1 MTGTARAIVMNG
13 ATVTL
18 RRMRLRIDELAARTG
33 TTSRN
38 IRAYQARG
46 LLHPPQLDGRTGYYD
61 DEHVRRLEIIDELQG
76 RGFSLEAIR
85 AVIDT
90 WSRGGDLAHLIGF
103 RHLIDAPFSDEEP
116 VELDVEELLDVFPD
130 ARDDWSLVQRA
141 VELDMVVV
149 EDDGRVVVPS
159 PMLLDA
165 GRELV
170 RLGVPLAE
178 ILDLVELLRD
188 EIQRV
193 ADRFLR
199 IVSDYAIGPLVEEAD
214 LSPERVSEVT
224 GPLERLRPL
233 AMEIA
238 RPFLARSMRLAIDD
252 TVEHYRDVIERAEQ
266 VQRDARADR
275 GEAGPA

>member
-1 MTGTARAIVMNG
+1 MLAA
-13 ATVTL
+13 
-18 RRMRLRIDELAARTG
+18 MRLRIDELAARTG

-46 LLHPPQLDGRTGYYD
+46 LLPPPELDGRTGYYD
-61 DEHVRRLEIIDELQG
+61 EDHLRRLEIIDELQE

-90 WSRGGDLAHLIGF
+90 WSQGGDLAHLIGF
-103 RHLIDAPFSDEEP
+103 RHLIDAPFNDEEP
-116 VELDVEELLDVFPD
+116 EELAVEELLDTFPE
-130 ARDDWSLVQRA
+130 ARDDWALITRA
-141 VELDMVVV
+141 VELELVVL

-170 RLGVPLAE
+170 NLGVPLSE
-178 ILDLVELLRD
+178 ILDLVEVLRG
-188 EIQRV
+188 EIQFI

-199 IVSDYAIGPLVEEAD
+199 IVSDYAIKPLVEEETISA
-214 LSPERVSEVT
+214 ERVNEVM
-224 GPLERLRPL
+224 GPLERLRPV

-238 RPFLARSMRLAIDD
+238 RPFLARSIRVAIDN

-266 VQRDARADR
+266 ARRDALPADD
-275 GEAGPA
+275 EAS

>member
-1 MTGTARAIVMNG
+1 
-13 ATVTL
+13 
-18 RRMRLRIDELAARTG
+18 MRLRIDELANQTG

-46 LLHPPQLDGRTGYYD
+46 LLHPPELDGRTGYYD
-61 DEHVRRLEIIDELQG
+61 EDHVRRLEIIAELQD

-90 WSRGGDLAHLIGF
+90 WSQGGDLGHLIGF
-103 RHLIDAPFSDEEP
+103 RHLIEAPFNVEEP
-116 VELDVEELLDVFPD
+116 TEIDVEELLDIFPE
-130 ARDDWSLVQRA
+130 ARDDWSLITRA
-141 VELDMVVV
+141 VELELV
-149 EDDGRVVVPS
+149 ELGDDGRVVVPS

-165 GRELV
+165 GRELI

-178 ILDLVELLRD
+178 ILDLVEVLRG
-188 EIQRV
+188 EIQFI

-199 IVSDYAIGPLVEEAD
+199 IVSDYAIRPLVEESSISAQ
-214 LSPERVSEVT
+214 RVNEIM
-224 GPLERLRPL
+224 GPLERLRPV

-238 RPFLARSMRLAIDD
+238 RPFLARSIRRSIDA

-266 VQRDARADR
+266 AQRGALDDPDADDAQPRDVT
-275 GEAGPA
+275 GQGPGTRP

>member
-1 MTGTARAIVMNG
+1 
-13 ATVTL
+13 
-18 RRMRLRIDELAARTG
+18 MRLRIDELAARTG

-46 LLHPPQLDGRTGYYD
+46 LLPPPELDGRTGYYD
-61 DEHVRRLEIIDELQG
+61 EDHLRRLEIIDELQD

-90 WSRGGDLAHLIGF
+90 WSQGGDLAHLIGF
-103 RHLIDAPFSDEEP
+103 RHLIDAPFNDEEP
-116 VELDVEELLDVFPD
+116 EELAVEELLDTFPE
-130 ARDDWSLVQRA
+130 ARDDWALITRA
-141 VELDMVVV
+141 VELELVVL

-170 RLGVPLAE
+170 NLGVPLSE
-178 ILDLVELLRD
+178 ILDLVEVLRG
-188 EIQRV
+188 EIQFI

-199 IVSDYAIGPLVEEAD
+199 IVSDYAIRPLVEEETISA
-214 LSPERVSEVT
+214 ERVNEIM
-224 GPLERLRPL
+224 GPLERLRPV

-238 RPFLARSMRLAIDD
+238 RPFLARSIRTSIDA

-266 VQRDARADR
+266 ARRDVLPADD
-275 GEAGPA
+275 EAS

>member
-1 MTGTARAIVMNG
+1 
-13 ATVTL
+13 
-18 RRMRLRIDELAARTG
+18 MRLRIDELANQTG

-61 DEHVRRLEIIDELQG
+61 QDHVRRLEIIGELQD

-90 WSRGGDLAHLIGF
+90 WSQGGDLAHLIGF
-103 RHLIDAPFSDEEP
+103 RHLIDAPFSVEEP
-116 VELDVEELLDVFPD
+116 AEMDVEELFDTFPE
-130 ARDDWSLVQRA
+130 ARDDQALITRA
-141 VELDMVVV
+141 VELELVVL

-159 PMLLDA
+159 PMLMDA

-170 RLGVPLAE
+170 NLGVPLSE
-178 ILDLVELLRD
+178 ILDLVEVLRA
-188 EIQRV
+188 EIQFI

-199 IVSDYAIGPLVEEAD
+199 IVSDYAIRPLVEEKSISAQ
-214 LSPERVSEVT
+214 RVTEIM
-224 GPLERLRPL
+224 GPLERLRPV

-238 RPFLARSMRLAIDD
+238 RPFLARSIRVAIDD

-266 VQRDARADR
+266 AHRDGLEGTD
-275 GEAGPA
+275 EP